1 MVPDS
6 TQNKSN
12 SKELSRI
19 AMKSSGIGNFTSNR
33 SGFYGQWKRAVAE
46 FIGTF
51 MLVFVAAAPSVISAS
66 SHIQIGRSASVVAPG
81 LVVMAIIY
89 TFGDVS
95 GAHLNPVVT
104 FAFALRKDFP
114 WAHLLNYW
122 LAQLL
127 GSIAAVGV
135 LRVLFGPVGHLGAT
149 IPHGITASL
158 IMEFLLSFFLMTIIF
173 GTAAGHKLVGHNSA
187 IAVGG
192 YVALAGLFAS
202 PISGASMNPVRSI
215 GPDLVSWS
223 SNYWWIYIIGPFA
236 GVILATMLASF
247 LRGKPSQDELNA
259 ADG

>member
-1 MVPDS
+1 MPQDFNHNQL
-6 TQNKSN
+6 TP
-12 SKELSRI
+12 KEQSRL

-33 SGFYGQWKRAVAE
+33 SGSYGQWKRAVAE

-51 MLVFVAAAPSVISAS
+51 MLVFVAAAPSVISAT
-66 SHIQIGRSASVVAPG
+66 SHVQIGRSASVIAPG

-114 WAHLLNYW
+114 WAHLFNYW
-122 LAQLL
+122 VAQFL
-127 GSIAAVGV
+127 GAIAAVEV
-135 LRVLFGPVGHLGAT
+135 LRMLFGPVGHLGAT

-223 SNYWWIYIIGPFA
+223 SNSWWIYVVGPFA
-236 GVILATMLASF
+236 GVILATILASF
-247 LRGKPSQDELNA
+247 LRGKPSQNELNA